1 MKISNLVKS
10 FLLLSAIFLLNSCQA
25 IADIFKAG
33 MGFGIF
39 IAVVVVAVIVFIIIK
54 ITGNNKGS

>member
-1 MKISNLVKS
+1 MKRLNLSAALV
-10 FLLLSAIFLLNSCQA
+10 LLLSVFTLSSCQA

-39 IAVVVVAVIVFIIIK
+39 IAVVVVAAIVFFIMK
-54 ITGNNKGS
+54 AAKGKDS

>member
-1 MKISNLVKS
+1 MKRLNLS
-10 FLLLSAIFLLNSCQA
+10 AALLLLLSALTFSSCQA

-39 IAVVVVAVIVFIIIK
+39 IAVVVVAAIVFFIMK
-54 ITGNNKGS
+54 AAKGKDS

>member
-1 MKISNLVKS
+1 MKRIN
-10 FLLLSAIFLLNSCQA
+10 LSAIFLLLVSVFTLSSCQA

-39 IAVVVVAVIVFIIIK
+39 IAVLVVAVIIFIILK
-54 ITGNNKGS
+54 LAKGKD